1 MKQKNI
7 IVVVLITV
15 VIFVGAFVGFNIF
28 NSSKAEKLDKL
39 AHQCILDGE
48 YQKAVDY
55 YSELYDRTNDG
66 TYIDKKREAVE
77 LLSSKNN
84 YDYGVNYLK
93 EMKYIDAAK
102 SFLKVS
108 NKDSANYQKAQQRL
122 QESTQAVIIASDS
135 FAEDDNFEASLNLL
149 NSYARVMPHET
160 LVIDKIKEVEK
171 TKDQFKQKKQEEEK
185 QRALSEKKEKEAREK
200 AEKLAS
206 ESAQDLMK
214 EKEDNKN
221 QDNQDKQDESYET
234 DDNKRLIDLC
244 IRLVGKTYLVTTE
257 NAKIYE
263 EPSNKSEV
271 ISSIPLGSEV
281 YIYEAKPDSGQRV
294 WCHAIIKSADS
305 LKSYD
310 AWISSNNLEINDEAL
325 NNEGF

>member
-7 IVVVLITV
+7 IAVVLITV
-15 VIFVGAFVGFNIF
+15 VIFVGAFVGLNIF

-39 AHQCILDGE
+39 AHQCIVDGN

-66 TYIDKKREAVE
+66 SYIDKKREAVE

-93 EMKYIDAAK
+93 EMKYVDAAK

-108 NKDSANYQKAQQRL
+108 NKDSVNYQKAQQRL

-135 FAEDDNFEASLNLL
+135 FAEDDNFDASLNML

-160 LVIDKIKEVEK
+160 IVIDKIKEVEK
-171 TKDQFKQKKQEEEK
+171 AKNQYNEKKQDEEK

-200 AEKLAS
+200 AEKLAN
-206 ESAQDLMK
+206 ESAEELKK
-214 EKEDNKN
+214 EKESTK
-221 QDNQDKQDESYET
+221 KPEKKDESYET

-244 IRLVGKTYLVTTE
+244 IRLVGKTYLVTAD

-263 EPSNKSEV
+263 EPSNKSQV
-271 ISSIPLGSEV
+271 ISSIPMGSEV

-310 AWISSNNLEINDEAL
+310 AWISSNNLEIND
-325 NNEGF
+325 

>member
-7 IVVVLITV
+7 IAVVLLTV
-15 VIFVGAFVGFNIF
+15 LIFVGAFVGLNIL

-39 AHQCILDGE
+39 AHQCIVDGN

-66 TYIDKKREAVE
+66 SYIDKKREAVE

-108 NKDSANYQKAQQRL
+108 NKDNVNYQKAQQRL

-135 FAEDDNFEASLNLL
+135 FAEDDNFDASLNML

-171 TKDQFKQKKQEEEK
+171 AKNQYNEKKQEEEK

-206 ESAQDLMK
+206 ESAEELKK
-214 EKEDNKN
+214 EKENSKN
-221 QDNQDKQDESYET
+221 QSNNDDSYET
-234 DDNKRLIDLC
+234 DDNRRLIDLC
-244 IRLVGKTYLVTTE
+244 IRLVGKTYLVTTD

-263 EPSNKSEV
+263 EPSNKSQM
-271 ISSIPLGSEV
+271 ISSIPIGSEV

-310 AWISSNNLEINDEAL
+310 AWISSNNLEIND
-325 NNEGF
+325 

>member
-1 MKQKNI
+1 MKRKNI
-7 IVVVLITV
+7 IAVVLVTV
-15 VIFVGAFVGFNIF
+15 LIFVGAFVGLNIL

-39 AHQCILDGE
+39 AHQCIVDGN

-66 TYIDKKREAVE
+66 SYIDKKREAVE

-108 NKDSANYQKAQQRL
+108 NKDNVNYQKAQQRL
-122 QESTQAVIIASDS
+122 QESTQAVIISSDS
-135 FAEDDNFEASLNLL
+135 FAEDDNFDASLNML

-171 TKDQFKQKKQEEEK
+171 AKNQYNEKKQEEEK

-206 ESAQDLMK
+206 ESAEELKK
-214 EKEDNKN
+214 EKESTK
-221 QDNQDKQDESYET
+221 QPDKKDESYET
-234 DDNKRLIDLC
+234 DDNRRLIDLC
-244 IRLVGKTYLVTTE
+244 IRLVGKTYLVTTD

-263 EPSNKSEV
+263 EPSNKSQM
-271 ISSIPLGSEV
+271 ISSIPIGSEV

-310 AWISSNNLEINDEAL
+310 AWISSNNLEIND
-325 NNEGF
+325 

>member
-7 IVVVLITV
+7 IAVVLITV
-15 VIFVGAFVGFNIF
+15 VIFVGAFVGLNIF

-39 AHQCILDGE
+39 AHQCIVDGN

-66 TYIDKKREAVE
+66 SYIDKKREAVE

-93 EMKYIDAAK
+93 EMKYVDAAK

-108 NKDSANYQKAQQRL
+108 NKDNVNYQKAQQRL

-135 FAEDDNFEASLNLL
+135 FAEDDNFDASLNML

-160 LVIDKIKEVEK
+160 IVIDKIKEVEK
-171 TKDQFKQKKQEEEK
+171 AKNQYNEKKQEEEK

-206 ESAQDLMK
+206 ESAEELKK
-214 EKEDNKN
+214 EKESTKKP
-221 QDNQDKQDESYET
+221 DKQDESYET

-244 IRLVGKTYLVTTE
+244 IRLVGKTYLVTTD

-271 ISSIPLGSEV
+271 ISSIPMGSEV

-310 AWISSNNLEINDEAL
+310 AWISSNNLEIND
-325 NNEGF
+325 

>member
-7 IVVVLITV
+7 IAVVLITV
-15 VIFVGAFVGFNIF
+15 VIFVGAFVGLNIF

-39 AHQCILDGE
+39 AHQCIVDGN

-66 TYIDKKREAVE
+66 SYIDKKREAVE

-93 EMKYIDAAK
+93 EMKYVDAAK

-108 NKDSANYQKAQQRL
+108 NKDSVNYQKAQQRL

-135 FAEDDNFEASLNLL
+135 FAEDDNFDASLNML

-160 LVIDKIKEVEK
+160 IVIDKIKEVEK
-171 TKDQFKQKKQEEEK
+171 AKNQYNEKKQEEEK

-200 AEKLAS
+200 AEKLAN
-206 ESAQDLMK
+206 ESAEELKK
-214 EKEDNKN
+214 EKESTK
-221 QDNQDKQDESYET
+221 QPDKKDESYET

-244 IRLVGKTYLVTTE
+244 IRLVGKTYLITTD

-263 EPSNKSEV
+263 EPSNKSQV
-271 ISSIPLGSEV
+271 ISSIPMGSEV

-310 AWISSNNLEINDEAL
+310 AWISSNNLEIND
-325 NNEGF
+325 

>member
-7 IVVVLITV
+7 IAVVLITV
-15 VIFVGAFVGFNIF
+15 VIFVGAFVGLNIF

-39 AHQCILDGE
+39 AHQCIVDGN

-66 TYIDKKREAVE
+66 SYIDKKREAVE

-93 EMKYIDAAK
+93 EMKYDDAAK

-108 NKDSANYQKAQQRL
+108 NKDNVNYQKAQQRL

-135 FAEDDNFEASLNLL
+135 FAEDDNFDASLNML

-160 LVIDKIKEVEK
+160 IVIDKIKEVEK
-171 TKDQFKQKKQEEEK
+171 AKNQYNEKKQEEEK

-200 AEKLAS
+200 AEKLAN
-206 ESAQDLMK
+206 ESQEELKK
-214 EKEDNKN
+214 EKENTK
-221 QDNQDKQDESYET
+221 QEDKEDESYET

-244 IRLVGKTYLVTTE
+244 IRLVGKTYLVTTD

-271 ISSIPLGSEV
+271 ISSIPMGSEV

-310 AWISSNNLEINDEAL
+310 AWISSNNLEIND
-325 NNEGF
+325 

>member
-7 IVVVLITV
+7 IAVVLITV
-15 VIFVGAFVGFNIF
+15 AIFVGAFVGLNIL

-39 AHQCILDGE
+39 AHQCIVDGN

-66 TYIDKKREAVE
+66 SYIDKKREAVE

-93 EMKYIDAAK
+93 EMKYVDAAK

-108 NKDSANYQKAQQRL
+108 NKDNVNYQKAQQRL

-135 FAEDDNFEASLNLL
+135 FAEDDNFDASLNML

-171 TKDQFKQKKQEEEK
+171 AKNQYNEKKQEEEK

-206 ESAQDLMK
+206 ESAEELKK
-214 EKEDNKN
+214 EKESAK
-221 QDNQDKQDESYET
+221 QPDKQDESYET

-244 IRLVGKTYLVTTE
+244 IRLVGKTYLVTTD

-263 EPSNKSEV
+263 EPSNKSQV
-271 ISSIPLGSEV
+271 ISSIPMGSEV

-310 AWISSNNLEINDEAL
+310 AWISSNNLEIND
-325 NNEGF
+325 

>member
-7 IVVVLITV
+7 IAVVLITV
-15 VIFVGAFVGFNIF
+15 VIFVGAFVGLNIF

-39 AHQCILDGE
+39 AHQCIVDGN

-66 TYIDKKREAVE
+66 SYIDKKREAVE

-93 EMKYIDAAK
+93 EMKYVDAAK

-108 NKDSANYQKAQQRL
+108 NKDSVNYQKAQQRL

-135 FAEDDNFEASLNLL
+135 FAEDDNFDASLNML

-160 LVIDKIKEVEK
+160 IVIDKIKEVEK
-171 TKDQFKQKKQEEEK
+171 AKNQYNEKKQEEEK

-200 AEKLAS
+200 AEKLAN
-206 ESAQDLMK
+206 ESAEELKK
-214 EKEDNKN
+214 EKENTKKP
-221 QDNQDKQDESYET
+221 DKKDESYET

-244 IRLVGKTYLVTTE
+244 IRLVGKTYLVTTD

-271 ISSIPLGSEV
+271 ISSIPMGSEV

-310 AWISSNNLEINDEAL
+310 AWISSNNLEIND
-325 NNEGF
+325 

>member
-7 IVVVLITV
+7 IAVVLITV
-15 VIFVGAFVGFNIF
+15 AIFVGAFVGLNIL

-39 AHQCILDGE
+39 AHQCIVDGE

-66 TYIDKKREAVE
+66 AYIDKKREAVE

-135 FAEDDNFEASLNLL
+135 FAEDENFDASLNML

-160 LVIDKIKEVEK
+160 LIIDKIKEVEK
-171 TKDQFKQKKQEEEK
+171 AKDQYKQKKQDEEK

-206 ESAQDLMK
+206 ESAEELK
-214 EKEDNKN
+214 KKKEDTKQPNKT
-221 QDNQDKQDESYET
+221 DESYET

-257 NAKIYE
+257 NAKIYDQ
-263 EPSNKSEV
+263 PSNKSEV

-310 AWISSNNLEINDEAL
+310 AWISSNNLEIND
-325 NNEGF
+325 

>member
-7 IVVVLITV
+7 VAVVLITV
-15 VIFVGAFVGFNIF
+15 AIFVGAFVGLNIL

-39 AHQCILDGE
+39 AHQCIVDGN

-66 TYIDKKREAVE
+66 SYIDKKREAVE

-93 EMKYIDAAK
+93 EMKYVDAAK

-108 NKDSANYQKAQQRL
+108 NKDSVNYQKAQQRL

-135 FAEDDNFEASLNLL
+135 FAEDDNFDASLNML

-160 LVIDKIKEVEK
+160 IVIDKIKEVEK
-171 TKDQFKQKKQEEEK
+171 AKNQYNEKKQEEEK

-200 AEKLAS
+200 AEKLAN
-206 ESAQDLMK
+206 ESAEELKK
-214 EKEDNKN
+214 EKESTK
-221 QDNQDKQDESYET
+221 QPDKKDESYET

-244 IRLVGKTYLVTTE
+244 IRLVGKTYLVTTD

-263 EPSNKSEV
+263 EPSNKSQV
-271 ISSIPLGSEV
+271 ISSIPMGSEV

-310 AWISSNNLEINDEAL
+310 AWISSNNLEIND
-325 NNEGF
+325 

>member
-7 IVVVLITV
+7 IAVVLITV
-15 VIFVGAFVGFNIF
+15 VIFVGAFVGLNIF

-39 AHQCILDGE
+39 AHQCIVDGN

-66 TYIDKKREAVE
+66 SYIDKKREAVE

-93 EMKYIDAAK
+93 EMKYVDAAK

-108 NKDSANYQKAQQRL
+108 NKDNVNYQKAQQRL

-135 FAEDDNFEASLNLL
+135 FAEDDNFDASLNML
-149 NSYARVMPHET
+149 NSYARVMPHENI
-160 LVIDKIKEVEK
+160 VIDKIKEVEK
-171 TKDQFKQKKQEEEK
+171 AKNQYNEKKQEEEK

-200 AEKLAS
+200 AEKLAN
-206 ESAQDLMK
+206 ESAEELKK
-214 EKEDNKN
+214 EKENTK
-221 QDNQDKQDESYET
+221 QEDKEDESYET

-244 IRLVGKTYLVTTE
+244 IRLVGKTYLVTTD

-271 ISSIPLGSEV
+271 ISSIPMGSEV

-310 AWISSNNLEINDEAL
+310 AWISSNNLEIND
-325 NNEGF
+325 

>member
-7 IVVVLITV
+7 IAVVLITV
-15 VIFVGAFVGFNIF
+15 VIFVGAFVGLNIF

-39 AHQCILDGE
+39 AHQCIVDGN

-66 TYIDKKREAVE
+66 SYIDKKREAVE

-93 EMKYIDAAK
+93 EMKYVDAAK

-108 NKDSANYQKAQQRL
+108 SKDNVNYQKAQQRL

-135 FAEDDNFEASLNLL
+135 FAEDDNFDASLNML

-160 LVIDKIKEVEK
+160 IVIDKIKEVEK
-171 TKDQFKQKKQEEEK
+171 AKNQYNEKKQEEEK

-206 ESAQDLMK
+206 ESAEELKK
-214 EKEDNKN
+214 EKESTK
-221 QDNQDKQDESYET
+221 QPDKQDESYET
-234 DDNKRLIDLC
+234 DDNKILIDLC
-244 IRLVGKTYLVTTE
+244 IRLVGKTYLVTTD

-263 EPSNKSEV
+263 EPSNKSQV
-271 ISSIPLGSEV
+271 ISSIPMGSEV

-310 AWISSNNLEINDEAL
+310 AWISSNNLEIND
-325 NNEGF
+325 

>member
-7 IVVVLITV
+7 IAVVLVTL
-15 VIFVGAFVGFNIF
+15 VIFVGAFVGLNIF

-39 AHQCILDGE
+39 AHQCIVDGN

-66 TYIDKKREAVE
+66 SYIDKKREAVE

-93 EMKYIDAAK
+93 EMKYVDAAK

-108 NKDSANYQKAQQRL
+108 NKDSVNYQKAQQRL

-135 FAEDDNFEASLNLL
+135 FAEDDNFDASLNML
-149 NSYARVMPHET
+149 NSYARVMPHEN

-171 TKDQFKQKKQEEEK
+171 AKNQYNEKKQEEEK

-200 AEKLAS
+200 AEKLAN
-206 ESAQDLMK
+206 ESAEELKK
-214 EKEDNKN
+214 EKENTK
-221 QDNQDKQDESYET
+221 QEDKEDESYET

-244 IRLVGKTYLVTTE
+244 IRLVGKTYLVTTD
-257 NAKIYE
+257 NSKIYE

-271 ISSIPLGSEV
+271 ISSIPMGSEV

-310 AWISSNNLEINDEAL
+310 AWISSNNLEIND
-325 NNEGF
+325 

>member
-7 IVVVLITV
+7 IAVVLITV
-15 VIFVGAFVGFNIF
+15 VIFVGAFVGLNIF

-39 AHQCILDGE
+39 AHQCIVDGN

-66 TYIDKKREAVE
+66 SYIDKKREAVE

-93 EMKYIDAAK
+93 EMKYVDAAK

-108 NKDSANYQKAQQRL
+108 NKDSVNYQKAQQRL

-135 FAEDDNFEASLNLL
+135 FAEDDNFDASLNML

-160 LVIDKIKEVEK
+160 IVIDKIKEVEK
-171 TKDQFKQKKQEEEK
+171 AKNQYNEKKQEEEK

-206 ESAQDLMK
+206 ESAEELKK
-214 EKEDNKN
+214 EKESTK
-221 QDNQDKQDESYET
+221 QPDKEDESYET

-244 IRLVGKTYLVTTE
+244 IRLVGKTYLVTTD

-271 ISSIPLGSEV
+271 ISSIPMGSEV

-310 AWISSNNLEINDEAL
+310 AWISSNNLEIND
-325 NNEGF
+325 

>member
-7 IVVVLITV
+7 VAVVLITV
-15 VIFVGAFVGFNIF
+15 AIFVGAFVGLNIL

-39 AHQCILDGE
+39 AHQCIVDGN

-66 TYIDKKREAVE
+66 SYIDKKREAVE

-93 EMKYIDAAK
+93 EMKYVDAAK

-108 NKDSANYQKAQQRL
+108 SKDNVNYQKAQQRL

-135 FAEDDNFEASLNLL
+135 FAEDDNFDASLNML

-160 LVIDKIKEVEK
+160 IVIDKIKEVEK
-171 TKDQFKQKKQEEEK
+171 AKNQYNEKKQEEEK
-185 QRALSEKKEKEAREK
+185 QLALSEKKEKEAREK

-206 ESAQDLMK
+206 ESAEELKK
-214 EKEDNKN
+214 EKESAK
-221 QDNQDKQDESYET
+221 QPDKQDESYET

-244 IRLVGKTYLVTTE
+244 IRLVGKTYLVTTD

-263 EPSNKSEV
+263 EPSNKSQV
-271 ISSIPLGSEV
+271 ISSIPMGSEV

-310 AWISSNNLEINDEAL
+310 AWISSNNLEIND
-325 NNEGF
+325 

>member
-1 MKQKNI
+1 MKRKNI
-7 IVVVLITV
+7 IAVVLLTV
-15 VIFVGAFVGFNIF
+15 LIFVGAFVGLNIF

-39 AHQCILDGE
+39 AHQCIVDGN

-66 TYIDKKREAVE
+66 SYIDKKREAVE

-108 NKDSANYQKAQQRL
+108 NKDNVNYQKAQQRL

-135 FAEDDNFEASLNLL
+135 FAEDDNFDASLNML

-171 TKDQFKQKKQEEEK
+171 AKNQYNEKKQEEEK

-206 ESAQDLMK
+206 ESAEELKK
-214 EKEDNKN
+214 EKENSKN
-221 QDNQDKQDESYET
+221 QSNNDDSYET
-234 DDNKRLIDLC
+234 DDNRRLIDLC
-244 IRLVGKTYLVTTE
+244 IRLVGKTYLVTTD

-263 EPSNKSEV
+263 EPSNKSQM
-271 ISSIPLGSEV
+271 ISSIPIGSEV

-310 AWISSNNLEINDEAL
+310 AWISSNNLEIND
-325 NNEGF
+325 

>member
-7 IVVVLITV
+7 IAVVLVTV
-15 VIFVGAFVGFNIF
+15 AIFVGAFVGLNIL

-39 AHQCILDGE
+39 AHQCIVDGN

-66 TYIDKKREAVE
+66 SYIDKKREAVE

-108 NKDSANYQKAQQRL
+108 NKDNINYQKAQQRL

-135 FAEDDNFEASLNLL
+135 FAEDDNFDASLNML
-149 NSYARVMPHET
+149 NSYARVMPHDT

-171 TKDQFKQKKQEEEK
+171 AKNQYNEKKQEEEK

-206 ESAQDLMK
+206 ESAEELKK
-214 EKEDNKN
+214 EKENSKN
-221 QDNQDKQDESYET
+221 QSNKDYSYET
-234 DDNKRLIDLC
+234 DDNRRLIDLC
-244 IRLVGKTYLVTTE
+244 IRLVGKTYLVTTD

-263 EPSNKSEV
+263 EPSNKSQM
-271 ISSIPLGSEV
+271 ISSIPMGSEV

-310 AWISSNNLEINDEAL
+310 AWISSNNLEIND
-325 NNEGF
+325 

>member
-7 IVVVLITV
+7 IAVVLVTL
-15 VIFVGAFVGFNIF
+15 VIFVGAFVGLNIF

-39 AHQCILDGE
+39 AHQCIVDGN

-66 TYIDKKREAVE
+66 SYIDKKREAVE

-108 NKDSANYQKAQQRL
+108 NKDSVNYQKAQQRL

-135 FAEDDNFEASLNLL
+135 FAEDDNFDASLNML
-149 NSYARVMPHET
+149 NSYARVMPHENI
-160 LVIDKIKEVEK
+160 VIDKIKEVEK
-171 TKDQFKQKKQEEEK
+171 AKNQYNEKKQEEEK

-200 AEKLAS
+200 AEKLAN
-206 ESAQDLMK
+206 ESQEELKK
-214 EKEDNKN
+214 EKENTK
-221 QDNQDKQDESYET
+221 QEDKEDESYET

-244 IRLVGKTYLVTTE
+244 IRLVGKTYLVTTD

-271 ISSIPLGSEV
+271 ISSIPMGSEV

-310 AWISSNNLEINDEAL
+310 AWISSNNLEIND
-325 NNEGF
+325 

>member
-7 IVVVLITV
+7 VAVVLITV
-15 VIFVGAFVGFNIF
+15 AIFVGAFVGLNIL

-39 AHQCILDGE
+39 AHQCIVDGN

-66 TYIDKKREAVE
+66 SYIDKKREAVE

-93 EMKYIDAAK
+93 EMKYVDAAK

-108 NKDSANYQKAQQRL
+108 SKDNVNYQKAQQRL

-135 FAEDDNFEASLNLL
+135 FAEDDNFDASLNML

-160 LVIDKIKEVEK
+160 IVIDKIKEVEK
-171 TKDQFKQKKQEEEK
+171 AKNQYNEKKQEEEK

-206 ESAQDLMK
+206 ESAEELKK
-214 EKEDNKN
+214 EKESTK
-221 QDNQDKQDESYET
+221 QPDKQDESYET

-244 IRLVGKTYLVTTE
+244 IRLVGKTYLVTTD

-263 EPSNKSEV
+263 EPSNKSQV
-271 ISSIPLGSEV
+271 ISSIPMGSEV

-310 AWISSNNLEINDEAL
+310 AWISSNNLEIND
-325 NNEGF
+325 

>member
-7 IVVVLITV
+7 IAVVLLTV
-15 VIFVGAFVGFNIF
+15 LIFVGAFVGLNIF

-39 AHQCILDGE
+39 AHQCIVDGN

-66 TYIDKKREAVE
+66 SYIDKKREAVE

-108 NKDSANYQKAQQRL
+108 NKDNINYQKAQQRL

-135 FAEDDNFEASLNLL
+135 FAEDDNFDASLNML

-171 TKDQFKQKKQEEEK
+171 AKNQYNEKKQEEEK

-206 ESAQDLMK
+206 ESAEELKK
-214 EKEDNKN
+214 EKENSKN
-221 QDNQDKQDESYET
+221 QSNKDYSYET
-234 DDNKRLIDLC
+234 DDNRRLIDLC
-244 IRLVGKTYLVTTE
+244 IRLVGKTYLVTTD

-263 EPSNKSEV
+263 EPSNKSEM
-271 ISSIPLGSEV
+271 ISSIPMGSEV

-310 AWISSNNLEINDEAL
+310 AWISSNNLEIND
-325 NNEGF
+325 

>member
-39 AHQCILDGE
+39 AHQCIVDGE

-66 TYIDKKREAVE
+66 AYIDKKREAVE

-135 FAEDDNFEASLNLL
+135 FAEDENFDASLNML

-160 LVIDKIKEVEK
+160 LIIDKIKEVEK
-171 TKDQFKQKKQEEEK
+171 AKDQYKQKKQDEEK

-206 ESAQDLMK
+206 ESAEELK
-214 EKEDNKN
+214 KKKEDTKQPNKT
-221 QDNQDKQDESYET
+221 DEIYET

-257 NAKIYE
+257 NAKIYDQ
-263 EPSNKSEV
+263 PSNKSEA

-310 AWISSNNLEINDEAL
+310 AWISSNNLEIND
-325 NNEGF
+325 

>member
-7 IVVVLITV
+7 IAVVLVTL
-15 VIFVGAFVGFNIF
+15 VIFVGAFVGLNIF

-39 AHQCILDGE
+39 AHQCIVDGN

-66 TYIDKKREAVE
+66 SYIDKKREAVE

-84 YDYGVNYLK
+84 YDYGVDYLK
-93 EMKYIDAAK
+93 EMKYVDAAK

-108 NKDSANYQKAQQRL
+108 NKDSVNYQKAQQRL

-135 FAEDDNFEASLNLL
+135 FAEDDNFDASLNML
-149 NSYARVMPHET
+149 NSYARVMPHENI
-160 LVIDKIKEVEK
+160 VIDKIKEVEK
-171 TKDQFKQKKQEEEK
+171 AKNQYNEKKQEEEK

-200 AEKLAS
+200 AEKLAN
-206 ESAQDLMK
+206 ESAEELKK
-214 EKEDNKN
+214 EKENTK
-221 QDNQDKQDESYET
+221 QEDKEDESYET

-244 IRLVGKTYLVTTE
+244 IRLVGKTYLVTTD

-271 ISSIPLGSEV
+271 ISSIPMGSEV

-310 AWISSNNLEINDEAL
+310 AWISSNNLEIND
-325 NNEGF
+325 

>member
-7 IVVVLITV
+7 IAVVLITV
-15 VIFVGAFVGFNIF
+15 VIFVGAFVGLNIF

-39 AHQCILDGE
+39 AHQCIVDGN

-66 TYIDKKREAVE
+66 SYIDKKREAVE

-93 EMKYIDAAK
+93 EMKYVDAAK

-108 NKDSANYQKAQQRL
+108 NKDSVNYQKAQQRL

-135 FAEDDNFEASLNLL
+135 FAEDDNFDASLNML

-171 TKDQFKQKKQEEEK
+171 AKNQYNEKKQEEEK

-200 AEKLAS
+200 AEKLAN
-206 ESAQDLMK
+206 ESAEELKK
-214 EKEDNKN
+214 EKENTK
-221 QDNQDKQDESYET
+221 QEDKEDESYET

-244 IRLVGKTYLVTTE
+244 IRLVGKTYLVTTD

-271 ISSIPLGSEV
+271 ISSIPMGSEV

-310 AWISSNNLEINDEAL
+310 AWISSNNLEIND
-325 NNEGF
+325 

>member
-7 IVVVLITV
+7 IAVVLITV
-15 VIFVGAFVGFNIF
+15 VIFVVAFVGLNIF

-39 AHQCILDGE
+39 AHQCIVDGN

-66 TYIDKKREAVE
+66 SYIDKKREAVE

-93 EMKYIDAAK
+93 EMKYVDAAK

-108 NKDSANYQKAQQRL
+108 NKDSVNYQKAQQRL

-135 FAEDDNFEASLNLL
+135 FAEDDNFDASLNML

-160 LVIDKIKEVEK
+160 IVIDKIKEVEK
-171 TKDQFKQKKQEEEK
+171 AKNQYNEKKQEEEK

-200 AEKLAS
+200 AEKLAN
-206 ESAQDLMK
+206 ESAEELKK
-214 EKEDNKN
+214 EKESTK
-221 QDNQDKQDESYET
+221 QPDKKDESYET

-244 IRLVGKTYLVTTE
+244 IRLVGKTYLITTD

-271 ISSIPLGSEV
+271 ISSIPMGSEV

-310 AWISSNNLEINDEAL
+310 AWISSNNLEIND
-325 NNEGF
+325 

>member
-7 IVVVLITV
+7 IAVVLITV
-15 VIFVGAFVGFNIF
+15 VIFVGAFVGLNIF

-39 AHQCILDGE
+39 AHQCIVDGN

-66 TYIDKKREAVE
+66 SYIDKKREAVE

-93 EMKYIDAAK
+93 EMKYVDAAK

-108 NKDSANYQKAQQRL
+108 NKDSVNYQKAQQRL

-135 FAEDDNFEASLNLL
+135 FAEDDNFDASLNML
-149 NSYARVMPHET
+149 NSYARVMPHENI
-160 LVIDKIKEVEK
+160 VIDKIKEVEK
-171 TKDQFKQKKQEEEK
+171 AKNQYNEKKQEEEK

-200 AEKLAS
+200 AEKLAN
-206 ESAQDLMK
+206 ESQEELKK
-214 EKEDNKN
+214 EKENTK
-221 QDNQDKQDESYET
+221 QEDKEDESYET

-244 IRLVGKTYLVTTE
+244 IRLVGKTYLVTAD
-257 NAKIYE
+257 NAKIYK

-271 ISSIPLGSEV
+271 ISSIPMGSEV

-310 AWISSNNLEINDEAL
+310 AWISSNNLEIND
-325 NNEGF
+325 

>member
-1 MKQKNI
+1 MKRKNI
-7 IVVVLITV
+7 IAVVLVTV
-15 VIFVGAFVGFNIF
+15 LIFVGAFVGLNIL

-39 AHQCILDGE
+39 AHQCIVDGN

-66 TYIDKKREAVE
+66 SYIDKKREAVE

-108 NKDSANYQKAQQRL
+108 NKDNVNYQKAQQRL

-135 FAEDDNFEASLNLL
+135 FAEDDNFDASLNML

-171 TKDQFKQKKQEEEK
+171 AKNQYNEKKQEEEK

-206 ESAQDLMK
+206 ESAEELKK
-214 EKEDNKN
+214 EKENSKN
-221 QDNQDKQDESYET
+221 QSNKDDSYET

-244 IRLVGKTYLVTTE
+244 IRLVGKTYLVTTD

-263 EPSNKSEV
+263 EPSNKSQM
-271 ISSIPLGSEV
+271 ISSIPIGSEV

-310 AWISSNNLEINDEAL
+310 AWISSNNLEIND
-325 NNEGF
+325 

>member
-7 IVVVLITV
+7 VAVVLITV
-15 VIFVGAFVGFNIF
+15 AIFVGAFVGLNIL

-39 AHQCILDGE
+39 AHQCIVDGN

-66 TYIDKKREAVE
+66 SYIDKKREAVE

-93 EMKYIDAAK
+93 EMKYVDAAK

-108 NKDSANYQKAQQRL
+108 NKDNVNYQKAQQRL

-135 FAEDDNFEASLNLL
+135 FAEDDNFDASLNML
-149 NSYARVMPHET
+149 NSYARVMPHENI
-160 LVIDKIKEVEK
+160 VIDKIKEVEK
-171 TKDQFKQKKQEEEK
+171 AKNQYNEKKQEEEK
-185 QRALSEKKEKEAREK
+185 QRALSEKKEKEAREI
-200 AEKLAS
+200 AEKLAN
-206 ESAQDLMK
+206 ESAEELKK
-214 EKEDNKN
+214 EKENTK
-221 QDNQDKQDESYET
+221 QEDKEDESYET

-244 IRLVGKTYLVTTE
+244 IRLVGKTYLVTTD

-263 EPSNKSEV
+263 EPNNKSEV
-271 ISSIPLGSEV
+271 ISSIPMGSEV

-310 AWISSNNLEINDEAL
+310 AWISSNNLEIND
-325 NNEGF
+325 

>member
-7 IVVVLITV
+7 IAVVLITV
-15 VIFVGAFVGFNIF
+15 VIFVGAFVGLNIF

-39 AHQCILDGE
+39 AHQCIVDGN

-66 TYIDKKREAVE
+66 SYIDKKREAVE

-93 EMKYIDAAK
+93 EMKYVDAAK

-108 NKDSANYQKAQQRL
+108 NKDSVNYQKAQQRL

-135 FAEDDNFEASLNLL
+135 FAEDDNFDASLNML
-149 NSYARVMPHET
+149 NSYARVMPHENI
-160 LVIDKIKEVEK
+160 VIDKIKEVEK
-171 TKDQFKQKKQEEEK
+171 AKNQYNEKKQEEEK

-200 AEKLAS
+200 AEKLAN
-206 ESAQDLMK
+206 ESAEELKK
-214 EKEDNKN
+214 EKENTKKP
-221 QDNQDKQDESYET
+221 DKKDESYET

-244 IRLVGKTYLVTTE
+244 IRLVGKTYLVTTD

-271 ISSIPLGSEV
+271 ISSIPMGSEV

-310 AWISSNNLEINDEAL
+310 AWISSNNLEIND
-325 NNEGF
+325 

>member
-1 MKQKNI
+1 MKQRNI
-7 IVVVLITV
+7 IAVVLVTL
-15 VIFVGAFVGFNIF
+15 VIFVGAFVGLNIF

-39 AHQCILDGE
+39 AHQCIVDGN

-66 TYIDKKREAVE
+66 SYIDKKREAVE

-93 EMKYIDAAK
+93 EMKYVDAAK

-108 NKDSANYQKAQQRL
+108 NKDSVNYQKAQQRL

-135 FAEDDNFEASLNLL
+135 FAEDDNFDASLNML

-160 LVIDKIKEVEK
+160 IVIDKIKEVEK
-171 TKDQFKQKKQEEEK
+171 AKNQYNEKKQDEEK

-200 AEKLAS
+200 AEKLAN
-206 ESAQDLMK
+206 ESAEELKK
-214 EKEDNKN
+214 EKESTKKP
-221 QDNQDKQDESYET
+221 DKKDESYET

-244 IRLVGKTYLVTTE
+244 IRLVGKTYLVTTD

-263 EPSNKSEV
+263 EPNNKSQV
-271 ISSIPLGSEV
+271 ISSIPMGSEV

-310 AWISSNNLEINDEAL
+310 AWISSNNLEIND
-325 NNEGF
+325 

>member
-7 IVVVLITV
+7 IAVVLITV
-15 VIFVGAFVGFNIF
+15 VIFVGAFVGLNIF

-39 AHQCILDGE
+39 AHQCIVDGN

-66 TYIDKKREAVE
+66 SYIDKKREAVE

-93 EMKYIDAAK
+93 EMKYVDAAK

-108 NKDSANYQKAQQRL
+108 NKDSVNYQKAQQRL

-135 FAEDDNFEASLNLL
+135 FAEDDNFDASLNML
-149 NSYARVMPHET
+149 NSYARVMPHESI
-160 LVIDKIKEVEK
+160 VIDKIKEVEK
-171 TKDQFKQKKQEEEK
+171 AKNQYNEKKQEEEK

-200 AEKLAS
+200 AEKLAN
-206 ESAQDLMK
+206 ESAEELKK
-214 EKEDNKN
+214 EKESTKKP
-221 QDNQDKQDESYET
+221 DKKDESYET

-244 IRLVGKTYLVTTE
+244 IRLVGKTYLVTTD

-271 ISSIPLGSEV
+271 ISSIPMGSEV

-310 AWISSNNLEINDEAL
+310 AWISSNNLEIND
-325 NNEGF
+325 

>member
-7 IVVVLITV
+7 IAVVLLTV
-15 VIFVGAFVGFNIF
+15 LIFVGAFVGLNIF

-39 AHQCILDGE
+39 AHQCIVDGN

-66 TYIDKKREAVE
+66 SYIDKKREAVE

-108 NKDSANYQKAQQRL
+108 NKDNINYQKAQQRL

-135 FAEDDNFEASLNLL
+135 FAEDDNFDASLNML
-149 NSYARVMPHET
+149 NSYARVMPHDT

-171 TKDQFKQKKQEEEK
+171 AKNQYNEKKQEEEK

-206 ESAQDLMK
+206 ESAEELKK
-214 EKEDNKN
+214 EKENSKN
-221 QDNQDKQDESYET
+221 QSNNDDSYET
-234 DDNKRLIDLC
+234 DDNRRLIDLC
-244 IRLVGKTYLVTTE
+244 IRLVGKTYLVTTD

-263 EPSNKSEV
+263 EPSNKSQM
-271 ISSIPLGSEV
+271 ISSIPIGSEV

-310 AWISSNNLEINDEAL
+310 AWISSNNLEIND
-325 NNEGF
+325 

>member
-7 IVVVLITV
+7 IAVVLLTV
-15 VIFVGAFVGFNIF
+15 LIFVGAFVGLNIF

-39 AHQCILDGE
+39 AHQCIVDGN

-66 TYIDKKREAVE
+66 SYIDKKREAVE

-108 NKDSANYQKAQQRL
+108 NKDNINYQKAQQRL

-135 FAEDDNFEASLNLL
+135 FAEDDNFDASLNML
-149 NSYARVMPHET
+149 NSYARVMPRET

-171 TKDQFKQKKQEEEK
+171 AKNQYNEKKQEEEK

-206 ESAQDLMK
+206 ESAEELKK
-214 EKEDNKN
+214 EKENSKN
-221 QDNQDKQDESYET
+221 QSNKDDSYET
-234 DDNKRLIDLC
+234 DDNRRLIDLC
-244 IRLVGKTYLVTTE
+244 IRLVGKTYLVTTD
-257 NAKIYE
+257 NAKIYQ
-263 EPSNKSEV
+263 EPSNKSEM
-271 ISSIPLGSEV
+271 ISSIPIGSEV

-310 AWISSNNLEINDEAL
+310 AWISSNNLEIND
-325 NNEGF
+325 

>member
-7 IVVVLITV
+7 IAVVLLTV
-15 VIFVGAFVGFNIF
+15 LIFVGAFVGLNIF

-39 AHQCILDGE
+39 AHQCIVDGN

-66 TYIDKKREAVE
+66 SYIDKKREAVE

-108 NKDSANYQKAQQRL
+108 NKDNINYQKAQQRL

-135 FAEDDNFEASLNLL
+135 FAEDDNFDASLNML

-171 TKDQFKQKKQEEEK
+171 AKNQYNEKKQEEEK

-206 ESAQDLMK
+206 ESAEELKK
-214 EKEDNKN
+214 EKESTK
-221 QDNQDKQDESYET
+221 QPDKKDESYET

-244 IRLVGKTYLVTTE
+244 IRLVGKTYLVTTD

-263 EPSNKSEV
+263 EPSNKSQM
-271 ISSIPLGSEV
+271 ISSIPIGSEV

-310 AWISSNNLEINDEAL
+310 AWISSNNLEIND
-325 NNEGF
+325 

>member
-7 IVVVLITV
+7 IAIVLITV
-15 VIFVGAFVGFNIF
+15 VIFVGAFVGLNIF

-39 AHQCILDGE
+39 AHQCIVDGN

-66 TYIDKKREAVE
+66 SYIDKKREAVE

-93 EMKYIDAAK
+93 EMKYVDAAK

-108 NKDSANYQKAQQRL
+108 NKDSVNYQKAQQRL

-135 FAEDDNFEASLNLL
+135 FAEDDNFDASLNML

-160 LVIDKIKEVEK
+160 IVIDKIKEVEK
-171 TKDQFKQKKQEEEK
+171 EKNQYNEKKQEEEK

-200 AEKLAS
+200 AEKLAN
-206 ESAQDLMK
+206 ESAEELKK
-214 EKEDNKN
+214 EKENTKKP
-221 QDNQDKQDESYET
+221 DKKDESYET

-244 IRLVGKTYLVTTE
+244 IRLVGKTYLVTAD

-271 ISSIPLGSEV
+271 ISSIPMGSEV

-310 AWISSNNLEINDEAL
+310 AWISSNNLEIND
-325 NNEGF
+325 

>member
-7 IVVVLITV
+7 IAVVLITL
-15 VIFVGAFVGFNIF
+15 VIFVGAFVGLNIF

-39 AHQCILDGE
+39 AHQCIVDGN

-66 TYIDKKREAVE
+66 SYIDKKREAVE

-108 NKDSANYQKAQQRL
+108 NKDRVNYQKAQQRL

-135 FAEDDNFEASLNLL
+135 FAEDDNFDASLNML
-149 NSYARVMPHET
+149 NSYARVMPHEN
-160 LVIDKIKEVEK
+160 LVIDKIKEVKKAKNQYNE
-171 TKDQFKQKKQEEEK
+171 KKQEEEK

-200 AEKLAS
+200 AEKLAN
-206 ESAQDLMK
+206 ESAEELKK
-214 EKEDNKN
+214 EKESTKKP
-221 QDNQDKQDESYET
+221 DKKDESYET

-244 IRLVGKTYLVTTE
+244 IRLVGKTYLVTTD

-271 ISSIPLGSEV
+271 ISSIPMGSEV

-310 AWISSNNLEINDEAL
+310 AWISSNNLEIND
-325 NNEGF
+325 

>member
-7 IVVVLITV
+7 IAVVLVTV
-15 VIFVGAFVGFNIF
+15 LIFVGAFVGLNIF

-39 AHQCILDGE
+39 AHQCIVDGN

-66 TYIDKKREAVE
+66 SYIDKKREAVE

-93 EMKYIDAAK
+93 EMKYVDAAK

-108 NKDSANYQKAQQRL
+108 NKDSVNYQKAQQRL

-135 FAEDDNFEASLNLL
+135 FAEDDNFDASLNML

-160 LVIDKIKEVEK
+160 IVIDKIKEVEK
-171 TKDQFKQKKQEEEK
+171 AKNQYNEKKQEEEK

-200 AEKLAS
+200 AEKLAN
-206 ESAQDLMK
+206 ESAEELKK
-214 EKEDNKN
+214 EKESTK
-221 QDNQDKQDESYET
+221 QPDKKDESYET
-234 DDNKRLIDLC
+234 DDNRRLIDLC
-244 IRLVGKTYLVTTE
+244 IRLVGKTYLVTTD

-263 EPSNKSEV
+263 EPSNKSQM
-271 ISSIPLGSEV
+271 ISSIPIGSEV

-310 AWISSNNLEINDEAL
+310 AWISSNNLEIND
-325 NNEGF
+325 

>member
-1 MKQKNI
+1 MKRKNI
-7 IVVVLITV
+7 IAVVLVTV
-15 VIFVGAFVGFNIF
+15 LIFVGAFVGLNIL

-39 AHQCILDGE
+39 AHQCIVDGN

-66 TYIDKKREAVE
+66 SYIDKKREAVE

-93 EMKYIDAAK
+93 EMKYVDAAK

-108 NKDSANYQKAQQRL
+108 NKDSVNYQKAQQRL

-135 FAEDDNFEASLNLL
+135 FAEDDNFDASLNML

-160 LVIDKIKEVEK
+160 IVIDKIKEVEK
-171 TKDQFKQKKQEEEK
+171 AKNQYNEKKQEEEK

-200 AEKLAS
+200 AEKLAN
-206 ESAQDLMK
+206 ESAEELKK
-214 EKEDNKN
+214 EKESTK
-221 QDNQDKQDESYET
+221 QPDKKDESYET

-244 IRLVGKTYLVTTE
+244 IRLVGKTYLITTD

-271 ISSIPLGSEV
+271 ISSIPMGSEV

-310 AWISSNNLEINDEAL
+310 AWISSNNLEIND
-325 NNEGF
+325 

>member
-7 IVVVLITV
+7 IAIVLITL
-15 VIFVGAFVGFNIF
+15 VIFVGAFVGLNIF

-39 AHQCILDGE
+39 AHQCIVDGN

-66 TYIDKKREAVE
+66 SYIDKKREAVE

-93 EMKYIDAAK
+93 EMKYVDAAK

-108 NKDSANYQKAQQRL
+108 NKDSVNYQKAQQRL

-135 FAEDDNFEASLNLL
+135 FAEDDNFDASLNML
-149 NSYARVMPHET
+149 NSYARVMPHENI
-160 LVIDKIKEVEK
+160 VIDKIKEVEK
-171 TKDQFKQKKQEEEK
+171 AKNQYNEKKQEEEK

-200 AEKLAS
+200 AEKLAN
-206 ESAQDLMK
+206 ESAEELKK
-214 EKEDNKN
+214 EKENTKKP
-221 QDNQDKQDESYET
+221 DKKDESYET

-244 IRLVGKTYLVTTE
+244 IRLVGKTYLVTTD

-271 ISSIPLGSEV
+271 ISSIPMGSEV

-310 AWISSNNLEINDEAL
+310 AWISSNNLEIND
-325 NNEGF
+325 

>member
-7 IVVVLITV
+7 IAIVLITL
-15 VIFVGAFVGFNIF
+15 VIFVGAFVGLNIF

-39 AHQCILDGE
+39 AHQCIVDGN

-66 TYIDKKREAVE
+66 SYIDKKREAVE

-93 EMKYIDAAK
+93 EMKYVDAAK

-108 NKDSANYQKAQQRL
+108 NKDSVNYQKAQQRL

-135 FAEDDNFEASLNLL
+135 FAEDDNFDASLNML

-160 LVIDKIKEVEK
+160 IVIDKIKEVEK
-171 TKDQFKQKKQEEEK
+171 AKNQYNEKKQEEEK

-200 AEKLAS
+200 AEKLAN
-206 ESAQDLMK
+206 ESQEELKK
-214 EKEDNKN
+214 EKENTK
-221 QDNQDKQDESYET
+221 QEDKEDESYET

-244 IRLVGKTYLVTTE
+244 IRLVGKTYLVTTD

-271 ISSIPLGSEV
+271 ISSIPMGSEV

-310 AWISSNNLEINDEAL
+310 AWISSNNLEIND
-325 NNEGF
+325 

>member
-7 IVVVLITV
+7 IAVVLVTL
-15 VIFVGAFVGFNIF
+15 VIFVGAFVGLNIF

-39 AHQCILDGE
+39 AHQCIVDGN

-66 TYIDKKREAVE
+66 SYIDKKREAVE

-93 EMKYIDAAK
+93 EMKYVDAAK

-108 NKDSANYQKAQQRL
+108 NKDSVNYQKAQQRL

-135 FAEDDNFEASLNLL
+135 FAEDDNFDASLNML
-149 NSYARVMPHET
+149 NSYARVMRHET
-160 LVIDKIKEVEK
+160 IVIDKIKEVEK
-171 TKDQFKQKKQEEEK
+171 AKNQYNEKKQDEEK

-200 AEKLAS
+200 AEKLAN
-206 ESAQDLMK
+206 ESAEELKK
-214 EKEDNKN
+214 EKESLK
-221 QDNQDKQDESYET
+221 KPYKKDESYET

-244 IRLVGKTYLVTTE
+244 IRLVGKTYLVTTD

-271 ISSIPLGSEV
+271 ISSIPMGSEV

-305 LKSYD
+305 LKLYD
-310 AWISSNNLEINDEAL
+310 AWISSNNLEIND
-325 NNEGF
+325 